1 MNLATASRDGFEPA
15 VGIMI
20 NAGAR
25 PNDPRQFN
33 SGLAPLYWAAKEGH
47 ARVMEILLA
56 NGANVGWKEQDYPR
70 WTALHVAVANGQTDA
85 VSTLIKH
92 GASLNALASDGDTP
106 LVRAV
111 FCGETACARM
121 LLDAGADAS
130 IRSTKYGT
138 AAEIANE
145 KGLTELAATLR
156 DHADGVGG
164 GSQVDAASAAS
175 SRVGGGGGGGCRG
188 RCQRAISLVA
198 RFISFKAVL
207 TLPFIPFVSRQPT
220 AAAARPLLPPRGSPL
235 FGFSQLSP
243 VAITV
248 CRSCNSP
255 LALRAVCAVCAVCA
269 LCVIS
274 VACTAVGPRWLHVCC
289 VRPGWHSDIPTP
301 WVVWRVSSRGWAAA
315 VRAVQTEVSR
325 RKNAL
330 FLHFLLENDA
340 MKLPRQARDEHK
352 ENSSQ
357 NGWRSSLSIE
367 MCQSMWDTWQSAASN
382 TKPPPA
388 LTWAIAAITGGS
400 SGSSSSKPIDSS
412 SARMN
417 LIDYGL
423 DQERFFLVL
432 GCGHM
437 LGVIALSGRLLSGW
451 LLELVAILFWFIP
464 CILVRVA

>member
-1 MNLATASRDGFEPA
+1 MKAPGMNLATASRDGFEPA

-175 SRVGGGGGGGCRG
+175 SRVGGGGGGCRG

-243 VAITV
+243 VAICVPQLQLTA
-248 CRSCNSP
+248 C
-255 LALRAVCAVCAVCA
+255 ALRCLRCLRCLRSLRYICRVYCGRPSMASC
-269 LCVIS
+269 LL
-274 VACTAVGPRWLHVCC
+274 CTA
-289 VRPGWHSDIPTP
+289 
-301 WVVWRVSSRGWAAA
+301 WV
-315 VRAVQTEVSR
+315 
-325 RKNAL
+325 AL
-330 FLHFLLENDA
+330 
-340 MKLPRQARDEHK
+340 
-352 ENSSQ
+352 
-357 NGWRSSLSIE
+357 
-367 MCQSMWDTWQSAASN
+367 
-382 TKPPPA
+382 
-388 LTWAIAAITGGS
+388 
-400 SGSSSSKPIDSS
+400 
-412 SARMN
+412 
-417 LIDYGL
+417 
-423 DQERFFLVL
+423 
-432 GCGHM
+432 
-437 LGVIALSGRLLSGW
+437 
-451 LLELVAILFWFIP
+451 
-464 CILVRVA
+464 